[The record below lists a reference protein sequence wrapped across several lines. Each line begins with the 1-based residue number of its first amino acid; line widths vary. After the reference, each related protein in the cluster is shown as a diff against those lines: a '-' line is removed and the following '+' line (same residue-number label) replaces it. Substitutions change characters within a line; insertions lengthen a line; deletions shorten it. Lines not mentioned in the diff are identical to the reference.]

1 MNKHKSRRIG
11 AFCLSLLMAG
21 CLEAQAQKVSFNA
34 GSVTLKVAFQKIE
47 AVSAYKIAY
56 NGSQLDVNRKVM
68 LNQQNKEVLDVLTQ
82 ILSGTGFTYSVK
94 GKYIVIAPKQDDKA
108 KKSKRISGNIVDET
122 GEPIIGANVLV
133 AGTTQGTITD
143 LDGNFALEVPEGGLL
158 DVSYIGYLTQQIN
171 TKGQN
176 HVQIV
181 LHEDTQKLD
190 EVVVVGYGT
199 RSRKSITGSV
209 DQVSNEVFENRP
221 VTNATQALQGASA
234 NLIIQSKNMNPNDN
248 SLNINI
254 RGVSTMGNNDPLIVI
269 DGLISSSSTLNNL
282 NPNDIESVS
291 VLKDAGSAAIYGS
304 RSANGVILV
313 TTKRGS
319 KGAKPIVSFS
329 GQVGMQDPHI
339 LFSPV
344 EGWQNAMLRNQAN
357 MNVCSSTQFKP
368 SKILDQY
375 EHHDEEEW
383 LYRQIIQTGLQ
394 QNYNLNVSGG
404 SENTTYMVSANYF
417 NQENNFKGN
426 FGMERY
432 NFRTNLTTEYG
443 RFKLTSLM
451 AYNRRK
457 DRTIAGGTGNTI
469 ITSSRVPSDNS

>member
-56 NGSQLDVNRKVM
+56 NGSQLDVNRKVV

-94 GKYIVIAPKQDDKA
+94 GKYIVIAPQQDEKT
-108 KKSKRISGNIVDET
+108 KKSKRISGKIVDET

-171 TKGQN
+171 TKGKE

-181 LHEDTQKLD
+181 LREDTQKLD

-248 SLNINI
+248 SLNINP
-254 RGVSTMGNNDPLIVI
+254 SLI
-269 DGLISSSSTLNNL
+269 
-282 NPNDIESVS
+282 P
-291 VLKDAGSAAIYGS
+291 
-304 RSANGVILV
+304 
-313 TTKRGS
+313 
-319 KGAKPIVSFS
+319 
-329 GQVGMQDPHI
+329 
-339 LFSPV
+339 
-344 EGWQNAMLRNQAN
+344 
-357 MNVCSSTQFKP
+357 
-368 SKILDQY
+368 
-375 EHHDEEEW
+375 
-383 LYRQIIQTGLQ
+383 
-394 QNYNLNVSGG
+394 QNYFHQFLGCLL
-404 SENTTYMVSANYF
+404 TITY
-417 NQENNFKGN
+417 
-426 FGMERY
+426 
-432 NFRTNLTTEYG
+432 
-443 RFKLTSLM
+443 
-451 AYNRRK
+451 
-457 DRTIAGGTGNTI
+457 
-469 ITSSRVPSDNS
+469 